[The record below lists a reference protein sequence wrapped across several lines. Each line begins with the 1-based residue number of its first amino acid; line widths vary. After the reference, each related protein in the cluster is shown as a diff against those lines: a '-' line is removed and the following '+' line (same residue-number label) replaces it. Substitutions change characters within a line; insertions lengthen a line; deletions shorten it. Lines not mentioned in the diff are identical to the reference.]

1 MSSHF
6 NRIWLPG
13 FMLQSVVTG
22 GGYATGRELV
32 EFFLSV
38 GPVGG
43 LLGMLVATC
52 LFSIVSILCFEL
64 ARLTQTFN
72 YRSFFG
78 VLLGRGWFLYEIAY
92 VVLGIL
98 VLAVIAA
105 ATSEMLVTHL
115 DVDRRVGTVLLLIP
129 IAILVFWGTGL
140 IEKVF
145 AAWSF
150 VLFAVYG
157 LLVILYV
164 WRFADALPASL
175 AHPPQAGWFGNGIRY
190 FGYNAAVIP
199 LVLFSARHMTS
210 RRDALAAGLLAG
222 PLIMIPAVMFLVAM
236 SASYPEILDVAVPS
250 DFMLQRLAVPGLQI
264 VFYVVVFGTF
274 VDTGT
279 AFIHALN
286 DRIELGFQKRQRRLP
301 AWLRPVVAA
310 GFLLASVSLA
320 IRFGV
325 IELIARGY
333 GTLTWV
339 FIAVFVAPLCTIGAW
354 RIARAWR
361 GATSARSV
369 ATDSQAVLE

>member
-38 GPVGG
+38 GPAGG
-43 LLGMLVATC
+43 LLGMLVATA
-52 LFSIVSILCFEL
+52 LFSVVSVLCFEL
-64 ARLTQTFN
+64 ARLTQAFN

-98 VLAVIAA
+98 VLAVIAS
-105 ATSEMLVTHL
+105 ATSEMLATHL
-115 DVDRRVGTVLLLIP
+115 NVDRRVGTVLLLIP
-129 IAILVFWGTGL
+129 IAILVFWGTTL

-157 LLVILYV
+157 LLVVLYL
-164 WRFADALPASL
+164 WQFADALPASL
-175 AHPPQAGWFGNGIRY
+175 AHPPQAGWFGNGVRY

-250 DFMLQRLAVPGLQI
+250 DFMLQQLAAPGLQI

-286 DRIELGFQKRQRRLP
+286 DRIELGFHNRQRRLP
-301 AWLRPVVAA
+301 AWLRPVVAT

-320 IRFGV
+320 IRFGI

-361 GATSARSV
+361 GATSARTV

>member
-1 MSSHF
+1 MASHF

-32 EFFLSV
+32 EFFLNA
-38 GPVGG
+38 GPAGG
-43 LLGMLVATC
+43 LLGMLVATA
-52 LFSIVSILCFEL
+52 LFSVASILCFEL
-64 ARLTQTFN
+64 ARLTQSLN

-92 VVLGIL
+92 VVLGVL

-105 ATSEMLVTHL
+105 ATSEMLATHL
-115 DVDRRVGTVLLLIP
+115 NVDRRIGTVLLLIP
-129 IAILVFWGTGL
+129 IAALVFWGTAVM
-140 IEKVF
+140 EKAF
-145 AAWSF
+145 AAWTF

-157 LLVILYV
+157 VLVVLYL

-175 AHPPQAGWFGNGIRY
+175 ALPPEADWFGNGARY

-199 LVLFSARHMTS
+199 LVLFSGRHMSS
-210 RRDALAAGLLAG
+210 RRDAVAAGFLAG

-250 DFMLQRLAVPGLQI
+250 DFMLQQLAIPWLQI
-264 VFYVVVFGTF
+264 AFYVVVFGTF

-286 DRIELGFQKRQRRLP
+286 DRIELGFHKRQRRLP
-301 AWLRPVVAA
+301 LWLRPAVAA
-310 GFLLASVSLA
+310 GFLLASVWLA
-320 IRFGV
+320 IRFGI

-339 FIAVFVAPLCTIGAW
+339 FIAVFVAPLCTIG
-354 RIARAWR
+354 
-361 GATSARSV
+361 V
-369 ATDSQAVLE
+369 